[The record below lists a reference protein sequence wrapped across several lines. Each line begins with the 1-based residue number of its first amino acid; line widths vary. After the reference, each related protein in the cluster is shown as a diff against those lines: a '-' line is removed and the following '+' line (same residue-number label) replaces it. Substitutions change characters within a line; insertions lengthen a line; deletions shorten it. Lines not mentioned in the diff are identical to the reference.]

1 MSTELWVA
9 AGVGA
14 LCGAAVGTERQ
25 WSGHA
30 DGEDAH
36 FGGLRTFTL
45 LGLIG
50 GVAGWLWD
58 TGFSVAGA
66 LLLGAAATL
75 VVVAYVAASPRDIDG
90 TTEVAALV
98 VLTAG
103 LLAGLGQAAVAS
115 GMIAVGV
122 LLLVEK
128 TRLHSL
134 VRLVGDRGFRA
145 GARFAVMALVV
156 LPLLPEGPF
165 PALGD
170 LRPRQLW
177 LLVLLFSGLSFAGYI
192 ARAAIGEQQGLRL
205 TGLLGGL
212 VSSTSVTLTFARL
225 SRGGQADGRALAAG
239 TVAACTVLF
248 PRVVVAAA
256 VIYPP
261 IAPGLIRFLSAP
273 FLIGVLAILWG
284 ARRDDPPTAAPA
296 AANPLQIG
304 AALQMAVLFHL
315 VWLLITYAES
325 ALGSVGLTATAI
337 VTGLTDVDALTASL
351 TLRAREG
358 LSPAVAAAAIA
369 TGIAANTTLKLLI
382 ALMIGSST
390 FRRRVSITLAALA
403 MATLASLLVFPL

>member
-9 AGVGA
+9 ASVGA

-30 DGEDAH
+30 DGKDAH

-50 GVAGWLWD
+50 GVAGWLWE
-58 TGFSVAGA
+58 TGFAVAGA
-66 LLLGAAATL
+66 LLLGGAAAL
-75 VVVAYVAASPRDIDG
+75 VVAGYVAASARDVDG

-98 VLTAG
+98 VLAAG
-103 LLAGLGQAAVAS
+103 LLGGLGQAAVAS
-115 GMIAVGV
+115 GMIAVAV

-128 TRLHSL
+128 TRLHAL
-134 VRLVGDRGFRA
+134 VRLVGNRGFRA

-177 LLVLLFSGLSFAGYI
+177 LLVLLFSGLSFAGYM
-192 ARAAIGEQQGLRL
+192 ARAAIGEHQGLRL

-225 SRGGQADGRALAAG
+225 SRGGHADDRALAAG

-261 IAPGLIRFLSAP
+261 ITPALIRFLSAP
-273 FLIGVLAILWG
+273 FVIGVVAMLWG
-284 ARRDDPPTAAPA
+284 ARHDDPHTASAAP
-296 AANPLQIG
+296 ANPLQIG

-315 VWLLITYAES
+315 VWLAITYAEVW
-325 ALGSVGLTATAI
+325 LGSAGLTATAV

-358 LSPAVAAAAIA
+358 LSPAVAASAIA
-369 TGIAANTTLKLLI
+369 TGISANTTLKLL
-382 ALMIGSST
+382 LTLTVGSSA
-390 FRRRVSITLAALA
+390 FRARVGIWLAAMA
-403 MATLASLLVFPL
+403 MATLIAVYFMPR